1 MADIS
6 IGKASEG
13 FIADNNVSSKTQ
25 FASLKKEYNSF
36 KKKAAKSD
44 MANSPVMMEK
54 EYELLQKLSI
64 AAKNENLENE
74 QSWIDKRI
82 TEIQNIL
89 ADQVKVVE
97 LSDYPT
103 PSFKGISTK
112 YKVFNPDENI
122 DNLKILELCKKS
134 DGTIDENAKAI
145 ITAFDSSLV
154 DEYSLSSLLKKCRDD
169 DGVIPED
176 ITQAVTILGKASV
189 KPVIIPQI
197 LESIVTENDSGKDV
211 FNLSMCSKIA
221 DLKKA
226 DFNDFEALKL
236 VKFLSSDFENKDS
249 VEANIYKMKKA
260 GISTDSIIKILD
272 SLAVKTPDTSLRTI
286 SDSAVKSVI
295 SLKKALV
302 TTRSNE
308 KAERDNPIN
317 HLGVITV
324 KFGDDVMIMKDNK
337 VTYISPIE
345 GETIHDLSK
354 EYAEVISNIEDNL
367 LLEYVKKYRDK
378 NGEIDSKYLRIISV
392 LRNNGIP
399 YDQLLNMT
407 EFCIDEG
414 SINAYKLNT
423 IAQIKSSGALGI
435 DILPLLSI
443 VRKDDDGSYS
453 SEDIQNICELSSSV
467 IGGKEVAA
475 LLPEVR
481 GNENIKAFF
490 VYFSQ
495 FFEDKSNLLKL
506 LPLIKDEYG
515 NIDENAMDVLYVLA
529 HNFLVSSAEPMNE
542 EEFVQNANDIIY
554 AAMNEDETN
563 VNDEGAG
570 ICSIMCQNGERY
582 EDILFMLQQCKDSS
596 GEINSKLSE
605 ILWELSVGKTQIPDI
620 KTAIEFCKTKDGDID
635 NMRADSLISL
645 FEKGYPQDKVIDY
658 IKKMN

>member
-13 FIADNNVSSKTQ
+13 FIADNNVSSRTQ

-64 AAKNENLENE
+64 AAKNENLEKE
-74 QSWIDKRI
+74 QSWIDKRVM
-82 TEIQNIL
+82 EIQNLL
-89 ADQVKVVE
+89 ASQVKTVK
-97 LSDYPT
+97 LSDYPK

-112 YKVFNPDENI
+112 NPAFNSDGNV
-122 DNLKILELCKKS
+122 DNLKILELCKKD
-134 DGTIDENAKAI
+134 DGTIDENAKSI

-176 ITQAVTILGKASV
+176 ITQAVVTLGKASV

-197 LESIVTENDSGKDV
+197 LESIVTENDLGKDV
-211 FNLSMCSKIA
+211 LNLSMCSKIA

-236 VKFLSSDFENKDS
+236 VKFLSSDFENKAS
-249 VEANIYKMKKA
+249 VEADIYKMKKA
-260 GISTDSIIKILD
+260 GISTNSIIKILD
-272 SLAVKTPDTSLRTI
+272 SLAIKSPDTSLRTI

-302 TTRSNE
+302 STRSNE

-324 KFGDDVMIMKDNK
+324 KFGNDVMIMKDNK

-345 GETIHDLSK
+345 GETVHDLSK

-399 YDQLLNMT
+399 YDQLLDMT

-481 GNENIKAFF
+481 GNENIKEFF

-529 HNFLVSSAEPMNE
+529 NNFLVAATEPMKE
-542 EEFVQNANDIIY
+542 EKFVQNANDIVY
-554 AAMNEDETN
+554 AAMNEDEIN

-570 ICSIMCQNGERY
+570 ICSIMCQNGESY
-582 EDILFMLQQCKDSS
+582 DDIIFVLQQCKDSS
-596 GEINSKLSE
+596 GKINSKLSE
-605 ILWELSVGKTQIPDI
+605 ILWELSVGKTQIQDI
-620 KTAIEFCKTKDGDID
+620 KSAIEFCKTADGDID

-658 IKKMN
+658 IKNMN